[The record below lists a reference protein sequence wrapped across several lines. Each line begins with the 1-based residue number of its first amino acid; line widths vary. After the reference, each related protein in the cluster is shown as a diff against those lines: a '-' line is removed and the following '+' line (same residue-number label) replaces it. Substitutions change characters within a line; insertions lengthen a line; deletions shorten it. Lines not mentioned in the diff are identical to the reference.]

1 MKRRS
6 KNAGIQKKLVVDE
19 VEVVKEIVE
28 NVKIT
33 TAAVVEVTETVEVVK
48 MKIVAVEVIETVT
61 EIVIVIVTVIVI
73 VIVEEIETTVVIE
86 TETIDGDPIIADVAG
101 REIVTVGDP
110 EVVIEIQ
117 ALKKTPVK
125 VHHVL
130 ALLILPC
137 LNNNM
142 NSNNKIRLR
151 PTNLN
156 NYFPPYLRPFFKTNI
171 DLNKYY
177 F

>member
-48 MKIVAVEVIETVT
+48 IKIVAVEVIETVT
-61 EIVIVIVTVIVI
+61 EIVIVTVIVI

>member
-48 MKIVAVEVIETVT
+48 IKIVAVEVIETVT

-117 ALKKTPVK
+117 APKKTPVK

>member
-48 MKIVAVEVIETVT
+48 IKIVAVEVIETVT

-101 REIVTVGDP
+101 LEIVTVGDP

>member
-48 MKIVAVEVIETVT
+48 IKIVAVEVIETVT
-61 EIVIVIVTVIVI
+61 EIVIVTVI

-101 REIVTVGDP
+101 QEIVTVGDP
-110 EVVIEIQ
+110 EVVVEIQ

>member
-48 MKIVAVEVIETVT
+48 IKIVAVEVIETVT
-61 EIVIVIVTVIVI
+61 EIVIVIVAVIVI

>member
-48 MKIVAVEVIETVT
+48 IKIVAVEVIETVT
-61 EIVIVIVTVIVI
+61 EIVTVIVI

-117 ALKKTPVK
+117 APKKTPVK
-125 VHHVL
+125 VHLDHQEDGQGLQEVEED
-130 ALLILPC
+130 LIQLHQEW
-137 LNNNM
+137 
-142 NSNNKIRLR
+142 
-151 PTNLN
+151 
-156 NYFPPYLRPFFKTNI
+156 
-171 DLNKYY
+171 
-177 F
+177 

>member
-48 MKIVAVEVIETVT
+48 IKIVAVEVIETVT
-61 EIVIVIVTVIVI
+61 EIVIVTVIVI
-73 VIVEEIETTVVIE
+73 VIVEEIETTVVI
-86 TETIDGDPIIADVAG
+86 ETIDGDPIIADVAG

>member
-1 MKRRS
+1 M
-6 KNAGIQKKLVVDE
+6 G

-33 TAAVVEVTETVEVVK
+33 TAAVVEV
-48 MKIVAVEVIETVT
+48 IEAVT

-86 TETIDGDPIIADVAG
+86 TIDGDPIIADVAG

-110 EVVIEIQ
+110 GVVIEIQ
-117 ALKKTPVK
+117 APKKTPVK

-171 DLNKYY
+171 DLNK
-177 F
+177 